1 MVMYSIFIITRIEI
15 STWLSIGIQGSPLT
29 LPMAEKLF
37 TVQTKSSPRLELQY
51 LGWKTERRK
60 PMPEK
65 FKILSDV
72 PETEKYLRL
81 KIAQKKAHVRNEQK
95 RVRIL
100 EGLLAEVL
108 RKRGAK

>member
-1 MVMYSIFIITRIEI
+1 
-15 STWLSIGIQGSPLT
+15 
-29 LPMAEKLF
+29 
-37 TVQTKSSPRLELQY
+37 
-51 LGWKTERRK
+51 
-60 PMPEK
+60 MPEK

-108 RKRGAK
+108 RKRGARC

>member
-1 MVMYSIFIITRIEI
+1 
-15 STWLSIGIQGSPLT
+15 
-29 LPMAEKLF
+29 
-37 TVQTKSSPRLELQY
+37 
-51 LGWKTERRK
+51 
-60 PMPEK
+60 MPEK

-81 KIAQKKAHVRNEQK
+81 KIAQKKAHIRNEQK

-100 EGLLAEVL
+100 QGLLAEVL